1 MLGKGMLA
9 LSEAL
14 VYGLGAHSKT
24 LTALNVSGNKI
35 DDDIMRVLTHA
46 LSLLGSLKEI
56 DVSHNNLS
64 AHGLSDLLET
74 LLLSRTVKIQ
84 VLNLSKNRLD
94 AAGLE
99 PLWAS
104 LQTFQSPE
112 PCLTYKT

>member
-1 MLGKGMLA
+1 MRVIASLESSRIDIQGLMLGKGMLS
-9 LSEAL
+9 LSETL
-14 VYGLGAHSKT
+14 VYGLDAHSKT
-24 LTALNVSGNKI
+24 LTVVNVSENKI

-56 DVSHNNLS
+56 DVSHNQLC

-99 PLWAS
+99 PL
-104 LQTFQSPE
+104 
-112 PCLTYKT
+112 